1 MWLLSET
8 QMLVEYL
15 KWPMFQQKKMVL
27 DTVLATPIKLMGAL
41 DLGIKLS
48 AFFYSPP
55 EVDAQMGLGMVFVN
69 TNDCGNCTWS

>member
-41 DLGIKLS
+41 DLGI
-48 AFFYSPP
+48 
-55 EVDAQMGLGMVFVN
+55 N
-69 TNDCGNCTWS
+69 